1 MKKKE
6 ERVEE
11 RVEGNNSEALLE
23 VLKKKYAKSNF
34 STASSIKSLDR
45 FRSGIAGIDCLLGGG
60 WPVGRVVELA
70 GKESAG
76 KSAISI
82 RACLEEVEGGY
93 TALYQDLEQT
103 VTREYLEYMGVS
115 GELGRRFICNVPTYG
130 EEAVD
135 IGLVAAADE
144 GVRLIVTDSVPFMM
158 PKTVLEKLEDDS
170 AYNPSA
176 MSQAAMFNRLKQN
189 IVSGLTYS
197 NSCWLFINQI
207 RDNTNTM
214 YGGVHAPG
222 GHTLA
227 HLYSIR
233 LHITHTTIEAEK
245 PGLIKSHIKSI
256 KNKTFTPGLATEI
269 PIYKG
274 RVQLGQ
280 SLLIEGVKVGVIVKG
295 GSWYSVENEFR
306 EESGIEL
313 SKLGQGEERAG
324 RAIEESVG
332 SYKVLYEEVLRRHI
346 EKHSLKLGGD

>member
-6 ERVEE
+6 EKTEE
-11 RVEGNNSEALLE
+11 SISIGLLDI
-23 VLKKKYAKSNF
+23 LKNKYAKSNF
-34 STASSIKSLDR
+34 STANSIQSLQR

-82 RACLEEVEGGY
+82 RACLHEVENKY

-115 GELGRRFICNVPTYG
+115 GEVAERFICNVPTYG

-144 GVRLIVTDSVPFMM
+144 TVRLIVTDSVPFMM
-158 PKTVLEKLEDDS
+158 PKTVLDKLGDDS

-207 RDNTNTM
+207 RDNTNSV
-214 YGGVHAPG
+214 YGGVHSPG

-227 HLYSIR
+227 HL
-233 LHITHTTIEAEK
+233 
-245 PGLIKSHIKSI
+245 
-256 KNKTFTPGLATEI
+256 
-269 PIYKG
+269 
-274 RVQLGQ
+274 
-280 SLLIEGVKVGVIVKG
+280 
-295 GSWYSVENEFR
+295 
-306 EESGIEL
+306 
-313 SKLGQGEERAG
+313 
-324 RAIEESVG
+324 
-332 SYKVLYEEVLRRHI
+332 
-346 EKHSLKLGGD
+346 